1 MFVCVLGGG
10 LFVVVLLLL
19 LWGFFCCVGVGVR
32 RESVSRSY
40 SLTPNPFKQ
49 LFKNKPKYV
58 TLKITHN
65 VKTELQNIYTYFF
78 PSEQCTAGCI

>member
-19 LWGFFCCVGVGVR
+19 LCCFFAVLGVGVR
-32 RESVSRSY
+32 RESVSRS
-40 SLTPNPFKQ
+40 SSITPNPFKQ

-58 TLKITHN
+58 TLKNNT
-65 VKTELQNIYTYFF
+65 
-78 PSEQCTAGCI
+78 